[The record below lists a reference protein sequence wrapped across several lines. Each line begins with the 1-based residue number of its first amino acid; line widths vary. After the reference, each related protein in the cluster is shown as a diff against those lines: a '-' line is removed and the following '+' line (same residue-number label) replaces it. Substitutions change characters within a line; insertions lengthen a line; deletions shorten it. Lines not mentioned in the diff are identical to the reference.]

1 MTVQAYVQK
10 WPRGE
15 GDHMPLRLRFAGPPA
30 NDAEA
35 EIHVVTISTRSLILR
50 SSETWSVGDLVDI
63 ELLDGSISHAHVVW
77 HDGELVACHTD
88 KPIAAAV
95 SSADLLLD
103 PSMPYAASGSAR
115 ADTKM
120 ARAETPSID
129 SFASRLVKLRR
140 ARRIPQ
146 ETLART
152 LSVSVPAVSA
162 WEAGRSRPRAPRLEA
177 LAEFYGITLA
187 ELLDPKQTDEFTV
200 QIAQARK
207 TIATAAGVSEDR
219 VRITIDI

>member
-15 GDHMPLRLRFAGPPA
+15 GDHTPLRLRFAGTPA
-30 NDAEA
+30 NDDEA
-35 EIHVVTISTRSLILR
+35 EIHVVTMSTRTLILR
-50 SSETWSVGDLVDI
+50 SSEAWSVGDLVDI
-63 ELLDGSISHAHVVW
+63 ELLDGSISHAQVAW

-88 KPIAAAV
+88 KPIAAAF
-95 SSADLLLD
+95 SQADFLPD
-103 PSMPYAASGSAR
+103 PSLPYAVSGSAR
-115 ADTKM
+115 ADSEV
-120 ARAETPSID
+120 AQVESPSID
-129 SFASRLVKLRR
+129 SFASRIVKLRK

-152 LSVSVPAVSA
+152 LSVSVPEVSA
-162 WEAGRSRPRAPRLEA
+162 WEAGRSRPRAARLEA

-207 TIATAAGVSEDR
+207 SIATAAGVSEDR